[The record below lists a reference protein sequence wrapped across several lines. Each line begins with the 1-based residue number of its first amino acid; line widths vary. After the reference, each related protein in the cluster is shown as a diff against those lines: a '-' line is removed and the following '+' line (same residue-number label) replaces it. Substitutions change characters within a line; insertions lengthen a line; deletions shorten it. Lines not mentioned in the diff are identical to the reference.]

1 MITDSFDNKTEEILK
16 PWKKEDAKKV
26 DACILTLRTEQN
38 RYTALLIKIKNLPY
52 TCLLSVLRAA

>member
-26 DACILTLRTEQN
+26 DACILTFSNEKRLM
-38 RYTALLIKIKNLPY
+38 PV
-52 TCLLSVLRAA
+52 S